1 MNLKHTP
8 LYPLHQELGAK
19 LVPFASY
26 AMPVSYPQGIMQE
39 HLHTRSQAG
48 LFDVSHMGQ
57 VLIRGAKAAQELE
70 GIVPVDVDALG
81 IGQQSYA
88 LFTNEA
94 GGIIDDLMITR
105 LAQDEFFLVVNAACK
120 DKDLQHLQ
128 NSLSGV
134 EIQHLEGRGLLALQG
149 PTAKDV
155 LAAYMS
161 KLDEMNF
168 MQGCE
173 AEIEGVRC
181 YINRCG
187 YTGEDGFEISVAA
200 EDAQAI
206 GRLLLEDERV
216 KAIGLGARDSLR
228 LEAGLCLYGHELND
242 EISPIEAALNWSISR
257 SRRTGGTKEGGFP
270 GASIILDQ
278 MQNGVQRKRIGL
290 QLEGRM
296 AAREGVS
303 LHNQAGEK
311 VGEVCSGGFSPSLE
325 CPISMAYVNADYIE
339 PGLLLQAQIR
349 NKSIP
354 ARVCKMPFVP
364 QRYYRI

>member
-8 LYPLHQELGAK
+8 LYALHQELGAK
-19 LVPFASY
+19 LVSFAGY
-26 AMPVSYPQGIMQE
+26 AMPVSFPEGIMQE

-70 GIVPVDVDALG
+70 GILPVDVEALG

-105 LAQDEFFLVVNAACK
+105 LAKDEFFLVVNAACK

-134 EIQHLEGRGLLALQG
+134 EIEHLQGRALLALQG
-149 PTAKDV
+149 PVANDV
-155 LAAYMS
+155 IAPYID
-161 KLDEMNF
+161 KLDEMSF

-200 EDAQAI
+200 EDSQAI
-206 GRLLLEDERV
+206 GRLLLKDKRV
-216 KAIGLGARDSLR
+216 KAIGLGARDTLR
-228 LEAGLCLYGHELND
+228 LEAGLCLYGHELNE
-242 EISPIEAALNWSISR
+242 EITPIEAALNWSISR
-257 SRRTGGTKEGGFP
+257 SRRVGGAKEGGFP
-270 GASIILDQ
+270 GASIILEQ
-278 MQNGVQRKRIGL
+278 MQSGVHLKRIGL
-290 QLEGRM
+290 QLDGRM
-296 AAREGVS
+296 AAREGIS
-303 LHNQAGEK
+303 LHNEAGEK
-311 VGEVCSGGFSPSLE
+311 VGEVCSGGFSPTLE
-325 CPISMAYVNADYIE
+325 CPISMAYVAADFAE

-354 ARVCKMPFVP
+354 ATVCKMPFVA